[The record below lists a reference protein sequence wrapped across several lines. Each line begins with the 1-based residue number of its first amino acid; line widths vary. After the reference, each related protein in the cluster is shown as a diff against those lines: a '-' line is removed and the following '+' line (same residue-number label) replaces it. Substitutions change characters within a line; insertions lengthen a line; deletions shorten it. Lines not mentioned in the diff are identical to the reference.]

1 MLTER
6 NVMFGGVVVGTTEA
20 TSDPF
25 PFQDMSGGFIHVPA
39 TEGTVTLTFYVSDND
54 HHVDDAVD
62 PPTFQ
67 LAKTYSGGAISVTLD
82 GGESCEIHPSLF
94 SACQFKI
101 VADIVSVAGVR
112 YKVTAKS

>member
-6 NVMFGGVVVGTTEA
+6 SVLFGAVVVATTELDA
-20 TSDPF
+20 EPF
-25 PFQDMSGGFIHVPA
+25 PFQDASGGFIHVPA
-39 TEGTVTLTFYVSDND
+39 SEGTVTLTFYVSDND
-54 HHVDDAVD
+54 HHVDDVSE

-67 LAKTYSGGAISVTLD
+67 LAKTYGGAVITVTLD

-101 VADIVSVAGVR
+101 VASAVSAPGIK
-112 YKVTAKS
+112 YKITAKS